1 MSDHDRRKKDGRD
14 KNKDMQA
21 MREVERDRHEDL
33 PQNRD
38 NPHDEQDH
46 VTYKPGS
53 AGDRSQRGAR

>member
-21 MREVERDRHEDL
+21 MREAEHDRHNDL

-38 NPHDEQDH
+38 NPHDEQD
-46 VTYKPGS
+46 VVKYKPGS
-53 AGDRSQRGAR
+53 GGDHSQRGAR